1 MFLLLLHLVYLQL
14 EFSTVLINA
23 NMYTSGARKKKNC
36 RFQVGSFMHL
46 QKSKREQA
54 VEDCGKIKILNM
66 ELMASNEKIKEKEKE
81 LKAKGERLR
90 RLETKVIAM
99 L

>member
-1 MFLLLLHLVYLQL
+1 M
-14 EFSTVLINA
+14 
-23 NMYTSGARKKKNC
+23 R
-36 RFQVGSFMHL
+36 L
-46 QKSKREQA
+46 QKSTREQA

-90 RLETKVIAM
+90 RLETKVIEM

>member
-1 MFLLLLHLVYLQL
+1 M
-14 EFSTVLINA
+14 
-23 NMYTSGARKKKNC
+23 R
-36 RFQVGSFMHL
+36 L

-81 LKAKGERLR
+81 LKAKEERLR

>member
-1 MFLLLLHLVYLQL
+1 
-14 EFSTVLINA
+14 
-23 NMYTSGARKKKNC
+23 MYTSGARRQKTS

-54 VEDCGKIKILNM
+54 VEDCDKIKILNM
-66 ELMASNEKIKEKEKE
+66 ELMASDEKIKEKEQE
-81 LKAKGERLR
+81 MKAKEGLR
-90 RLETKVIAM
+90 RLETKVMAM